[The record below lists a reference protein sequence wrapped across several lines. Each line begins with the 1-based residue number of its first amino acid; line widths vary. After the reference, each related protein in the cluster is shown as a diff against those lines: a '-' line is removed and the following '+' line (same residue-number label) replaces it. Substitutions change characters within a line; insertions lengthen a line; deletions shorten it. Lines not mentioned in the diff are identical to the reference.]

1 METPSNLERG
11 GEITW
16 GNISEKIGHHLD
28 YFTNAINI
36 GGITIPHS
44 VYVSWGIIVVLVL
57 LSIWFTR
64 HMELVPTKKRQV
76 VIEGFIGML
85 YNMLYGIL
93 GEHGKRYIPY
103 LLTVLI
109 YLGVANM
116 VGLFGV
122 APPTKNLNVT
132 LGLAIMSIIL
142 VQYASIRH
150 RGVGGWLKSFT
161 QPVAIVTPLNVLELV
176 IKPLSL
182 CMRLFGNILGA
193 FIIMELIKMV
203 IPAVFP
209 LAASMYFDI
218 FDAFL
223 QAYVFVFLTS
233 LYIQGSDRINTHIQ
247 KTQFKEQNFRRYII
261 MIAIGAGIA
270 ALTGAGAGIGIG
282 LATSKAVE
290 GIARQ
295 PKLPARSLPL

>member
-1 METPSNLERG
+1 MGS
-11 GEITW
+11 
-16 GNISEKIGHHLD
+16 ISEKIAHHLE
-28 YFTNAINI
+28 YFTGATQI
-36 GGITIPHS
+36 GGITIPRG
-44 VYVSWGIIVVLVL
+44 VYISWGIIVVLVL

-64 HMELVPTKKRQV
+64 RMEVVPTRKRQV
-76 VIEGFIGML
+76 IIESFIGML

-103 LLTVLI
+103 LLTVMI

-116 VGLFGV
+116 VGLFGL
-122 APPTKNLNVT
+122 APPTKDLNVT
-132 LGLAIMSIIL
+132 LGLAVMSIIL
-142 VQYASIRH
+142 VQYASIH
-150 RGVGGWLKSFT
+150 QKGVGGWLKGFT

-203 IPAVFP
+203 IPAVIP
-209 LAASMYFDI
+209 LAASMYFDV

-233 LYIQGSDRINTHIQ
+233 LYIQ
-247 KTQFKEQNFRRYII
+247 E
-261 MIAIGAGIA
+261 AI
-270 ALTGAGAGIGIG
+270 
-282 LATSKAVE
+282 E
-290 GIARQ
+290 
-295 PKLPARSLPL
+295 

>member
-1 METPSNLERG
+1 M
-11 GEITW
+11 
-16 GNISEKIGHHLD
+16 GNISEKITHHLD
-28 YFTNAINI
+28 YMTNAITV
-36 GGITIPHS
+36 GGITIPQG
-44 VYVSWGIIVVLVL
+44 VYITWGIILVLVV

-64 HMELVPTKKRQV
+64 HMEVVPTKKRQV

-103 LLTVLI
+103 LLTVMI

-116 VGLFGV
+116 VGLFGLT
-122 APPTKNLNVT
+122 PPTKDLNVT
-132 LGLAIMSIIL
+132 LG
-142 VQYASIRH
+142 QYASIHH
-150 RGVGGWLKSFT
+150 RGVGGWLKSFS

-193 FIIMELIKMV
+193 YIIMELIKMV

-233 LYIQGSDRINTHIQ
+233 LYIQ
-247 KTQFKEQNFRRYII
+247 E
-261 MIAIGAGIA
+261 AI
-270 ALTGAGAGIGIG
+270 
-282 LATSKAVE
+282 E
-290 GIARQ
+290 
-295 PKLPARSLPL
+295 